1 MIALSNLDYII
12 IVLFFSITLFIGL
25 SVSKKSGSDA
35 TQFFLSGRNM
45 PWWLLGLS
53 MVATTFSTD
62 TPNLVTD
69 IVRKDGVAG
78 NWVWWA
84 FLLTGMLTVFV
95 YAKLWRRSNVST
107 DLEFYELR
115 YGGAPA
121 KFLRRFRAVYLGIA
135 FNILAMS
142 GVTLAAIKIGQ
153 IMLGLQPLETVLY
166 AGVVTVIFSAVGG
179 FKGVVYTDF
188 LLFFVAMAGSI
199 GAAWYCVNLP
209 EVGGLDA
216 LMQHNNV
223 ADKLALLPDFSEK
236 EALIT
241 LLVIPL
247 AVQWWSSW
255 YPGAEPG
262 GGGYIAQ
269 RMLAA
274 KDENHAIGATFF
286 FNIMHYAL
294 RPWPWILVALA
305 SLVVFPDIQS
315 IQTAFPDISADK
327 LGHDLAYS
335 AMLTKLPAGL
345 IGLVLASLVAAYMS
359 TISTHL
365 NWGSSYIVNDL
376 YKQQI
381 NPEASE
387 KKLVAVGRIST
398 VVLMVVS
405 ALVALSLQNAKQL
418 FDIIIMFGAGTGLI
432 FILRW
437 FWWRINA
444 WSEISAMIISGVV
457 SLIFSF
463 TDFGK
468 SLFDHTDIET
478 GTTVPGV
485 FEDWAKFPLVVLI
498 TTVVWLFTTF
508 FTKAEDENVL
518 RNFYIKIK
526 PGGPGWAKVVK
537 KAASEGMQINKGETG
552 WSVPSGILA
561 MLVGCA
567 MVYSALFTTGNLI
580 YGNTTE
586 ASIAFV
592 LTIVFAIAL
601 KKVWAKVR
609 TKVL

>member
-1 MIALSNLDYII
+1 MIQLTTTDYII
-12 IVLFFSITLFIGL
+12 ISLFFSVTLFVGL
-25 SVSKKSGSDA
+25 YVSKKSGKD
-35 TQFFLSGRNM
+35 TTEFFLSGRNM

-78 NWVWWA
+78 NWAWWA
-84 FLLTGMLTVFV
+84 FLLTGLLTVFV
-95 YAKLWRRSNVST
+95 YAKLWRRSNVNT

-115 YGGAPA
+115 YSGAA
-121 KFLRRFRAVYLGIA
+121 ARFLRRFRAVYLGIA

-166 AGVVTVIFSAVGG
+166 AGIITVVFSAVGG

-188 LLFFVAMAGSI
+188 ILFFVAMGGSI
-199 GAAWYCVNLP
+199 AAAWYLVNLP
-209 EVGGLDA
+209 EVGGLSN
-216 LMQHNNV
+216 LFQHPQV
-223 ADKLALLPDFSEK
+223 AEKLAFVPDSSNIDLFV
-236 EALIT
+236 T

-305 SLVVFPDIQS
+305 SLVVFPDLAS
-315 IQTAFPDISADK
+315 IKGAFPNIADDK

-335 AMLTKLPAGL
+335 AMLTKLPVGL

-365 NWGSSYIVNDL
+365 NWGSSYIVNDW
-376 YKQQI
+376 YKQQV
-381 NPEASE
+381 NRNAGE
-387 KKLVAVGRIST
+387 KELVAVGRIST
-398 VVLMVVS
+398 VVLMIVS
-405 ALVALSLQNAKQL
+405 TVVALSLQNAKQL
-418 FDIIIMFGAGTGLI
+418 FDIIILFGAGTGLI

-444 WSEISAMIISGVV
+444 WSELSAMFVSGFV
-457 SLIFSF
+457 SLFFNFNSW
-463 TDFGK
+463 GK
-468 SLFDHTDIET
+468 NLFADAGGAEA
-478 GTTVPGV
+478 P
-485 FEDWAKFPLVVLI
+485 FPSWAKIVIVVLI
-498 TTVVWLFTTF
+498 TTLVWLATTF
-508 FTKAEDENVL
+508 LTKPDDTKTL
-518 RNFYIKIK
+518 RAFYLKTK
-526 PGGPGWAKVVK
+526 PGEPGWKKVIDDALKDGVSLESSQK
-537 KAASEGMQINKGETG
+537 R

-561 MLVGCA
+561 MLVGC
-567 MVYSALFTTGNLI
+567 VLIYSTLFATGNFI
-580 YGNTTE
+580 YGETNK
-586 ASIAFV
+586 ALIFLSLA
-592 LTIVFAIAL
+592 LVFGYIL
-601 KKVWAKVR
+601 KKLWSKIKSEVI
-609 TKVL
+609 